1 MRRVKISVR
10 EFGDHDGS
18 SPATS
23 TVGVPPFAGKTQ
35 MSNSPVC
42 DVNAIHLPSGDQ
54 SGSVGFGA
62 PEVEIRCIAPPP
74 AGTFASV
81 RRSAI
86 FVAKQIHCP
95 SGDQHGDDSSSG
107 VAVNCF
113 KFEPSVLQTQT
124 SGLPP
129 LLKIIA
135 TFVPSGDTAA
145 LVFKP
150 E

>member
-1 MRRVKISVR
+1 MKISVR

-23 TVGVPPFAGKTQ
+23 TVGAPPSAGTTQ
-35 MSNSPVC
+35 MSNPPVC

-62 PEVEIRCIAPPP
+62 PGVGIRCIAPPP
-74 AGTFASV
+74 AGTFAST

-86 FVAKQIHCP
+86 LVAKQIHWP

-113 KFEPSVLQTQT
+113 KFEPSALQTHT
-124 SGLPP
+124 SGLPL

-135 TFVPSGDTAA
+135 TFEPSGETAA

>member
-18 SPATS
+18 SPRTS
-23 TVGVPPFAGKTQ
+23 TVGARALGGHDANVELARLRRERNPFAVGR
-35 MSNSPVC
+35 P
-42 DVNAIHLPSGDQ
+42 
-54 SGSVGFGA
+54 VGFGR
-62 PEVEIRCIAPPP
+62 VGR
-74 AGTFASV
+74 AGSRDALDCAAV
-81 RRSAI
+81 RRHFGQHAAFVD

-95 SGDQHGDDSSSG
+95 SGDQQGDDSSSG

-113 KFEPSVLQTQT
+113 KFEPSALQTHT
-124 SGLPP
+124 SGLPL

-135 TFVPSGDTAA
+135 TFEPSGETAA